1 MKKYD
6 YIETLTDEMVK
17 TRAEARKLTKEY
29 FFLDHNDHEKKYEI
43 LKKLFGSVGKNV
55 AIDTKI
61 HCDFGKNT
69 FIGDDVVMGANCTLI
84 DNEKITIGNKVLIAP
99 NLQIYTA
106 FHPILP
112 EERTLEKNTN
122 DGKIF
127 FNTCAAPVTIEDGVW
142 TGGGVIILPGVTIGK
157 NSVIGAGSVVTKD
170 IPPNCVAVGNP
181 CRPIKFFDDIREKEK
196 CTNI

>member
-61 HCDFGKNT
+61 HCNFGKNT
-69 FIGDDVVMGANCTLI
+69 FIGDDIVMGGELHTHRQRKNHDKKQSANR
-84 DNEKITIGNKVLIAP
+84 
-99 NLQIYTA
+99 
-106 FHPILP
+106 P
-112 EERTLEKNTN
+112 ELANIHGCSPYFTRRKHVGIKYERRQN
-122 DGKIF
+122 IF
-127 FNTCAAPVTIEDGVW
+127 QHLRGTRNH
-142 TGGGVIILPGVTIGK
+142 
-157 NSVIGAGSVVTKD
+157 
-170 IPPNCVAVGNP
+170 
-181 CRPIKFFDDIREKEK
+181 
-196 CTNI
+196 